1 MHPILLSSQHS
12 PGIQQRSE
20 LPVNANLLY
29 LSLMYVLAC
38 TILLQ
43 KKLFKMSRE
52 AKESKRNYGN
62 KWETSESKKSS
73 MRIVIIIYEKDC
85 PLYHLELPHIIK

>member
-1 MHPILLSSQHS
+1 MNSLGHHSLSMHPILLSSQHS

-62 KWETSESKKSS
+62 KWETSESKKNKRKHK
-73 MRIVIIIYEKDC
+73 RITNNRR
-85 PLYHLELPHIIK
+85 

>member
-1 MHPILLSSQHS
+1 
-12 PGIQQRSE
+12 
-20 LPVNANLLY
+20 
-29 LSLMYVLAC
+29 MYVLAC

-62 KWETSESKKSS
+62 KWESSESKKNKREHK
-73 MRIVIIIYEKDC
+73 RITNNRR
-85 PLYHLELPHIIK
+85 